1 MPRRRLS
8 IVAIILVNLLVLA
21 AFGAGAV
28 SLSDRGERRVREALG
43 GPASSRRLAISHR
56 EPLTIGPLYDDP
68 SVVTDEELKE
78 VLERVRP
85 AFNFERLQP
94 NYVEHA
100 LRAWG
105 SEIQFGEPGIMDG
118 PVMVD
123 FLTDYARHLASW
135 GPEAQ
140 PLLVERPTGLEINW
154 GRQPGE
160 SIHHDHWLACLT
172 EAGVPL

>member
-1 MPRRRLS
+1 
-8 IVAIILVNLLVLA
+8 
-21 AFGAGAV
+21 
-28 SLSDRGERRVREALG
+28 
-43 GPASSRRLAISHR
+43 
-56 EPLTIGPLYDDP
+56 
-68 SVVTDEELKE
+68 
-78 VLERVRP
+78 
-85 AFNFERLQP
+85 
-94 NYVEHA
+94 
-100 LRAWG
+100 RAWG

-172 EAGVPL
+172 EAGVPLDTPIFGPSRRGDTLNDALQEALRDFDPN